1 MNRNEVGGYVLGVA
15 GAVLFSSKAV
25 VVKLAY
31 GHHIDAETLLALR
44 MLCSLPLYLTI
55 GGINLW
61 RRAAHGETIPS
72 PRSFAAALGVGI
84 LGYWL
89 ASYLDFLGLSWISAT
104 FERLILFTYPLFVV
118 IRGWAFFKAKL
129 GVSIVPAFVISYAGL
144 ALVFSEH
151 QGGMDNGADG
161 SHLALG
167 AGLVLGCAVAFA
179 LYQLLAKAPIARLGS
194 EQFTS
199 VARTG
204 ASVASALVFACSH
217 PLGELGVVTTIL
229 PHAAFLAIGAT
240 VIPSYLL
247 NGALARISA
256 QANGAIGMISP
267 ISTIFLA
274 ALFLHEPLSM
284 TEAAGAAL
292 VLGGVIVFVWGQK
305 RFG

>member
-1 MNRNEVGGYVLGVA
+1 MPRNEVTGYALAVA

-25 VVKLAY
+25 VVKMAY

-44 MLCSLPLYLTI
+44 MLCSLPFYLAV
-55 GGINLW
+55 GAVNLA
-61 RRAAHGETIPS
+61 RRTAAGQPMPA
-72 PRSFAAALGVGI
+72 PRAFGSALVVGI

-89 ASYLDFLGLSWISAT
+89 ASYLDFLGLAWVSAT

-118 IRGWAFFKAKL
+118 ILGRLFFGAKL
-129 GVSIVPAFVISYAGL
+129 GISIVPAFLISYAGL
-144 ALVFSEH
+144 ALVFSAH
-151 QGGMDNGADG
+151 GGNDG
-161 SHLALG
+161 GLGEGDHATLG
-167 AGLVLGCAVAFA
+167 ALLVLGCAVAFA
-179 LYQLLAKAPIARLGS
+179 LYQLLAKAPIASLGS
-194 EQFTS
+194 ELFTS
-199 VARTG
+199 VAMTG
-204 ASVASALVFACSH
+204 ASIVAASCFAVTH
-217 PLGELGVVTTIL
+217 PLGQLGVVMTIL
-229 PHAAFLAIGAT
+229 PHAVFLAIGAT

-292 VLGGVIVFVWGQK
+292 VLGGVIIFVWGQK

>member
-1 MNRNEVGGYVLGVA
+1 MTRNEATGYALAVA

-25 VVKLAY
+25 VVKMAY

-44 MLCSLPLYLTI
+44 MLCSAPFYLAVGAVNLARRKASGRDMPRLRSI
-55 GGINLW
+55 G
-61 RRAAHGETIPS
+61 S
-72 PRSFAAALGVGI
+72 ALAVGI

-89 ASYLDFLGLSWISAT
+89 ASYLDFLGLTWVSAT

-118 IRGWAFFKAKL
+118 ILGRLFFGAKL
-129 GVSIVPAFVISYAGL
+129 GISILPAFIVSYAGL
-144 ALVFSEH
+144 ALVFSAH
-151 QGGMDNGADG
+151 GGGEAAGGA
-161 SHLALG
+161 HAALG
-167 AGLVLGCAVAFA
+167 AALVLACAVAFA
-179 LYQLLAKAPIARLGS
+179 LYQLLAKPPIASLGS
-194 EQFTS
+194 ELFTS
-199 VARTG
+199 VAMTG
-204 ASVASALVFACSH
+204 ASVVAALGFALTH
-217 PLGELGVVTTIL
+217 PLHDLRVVTGIL

-274 ALFLHEPLSM
+274 AIFLHEPLS
-284 TEAAGAAL
+284 TAETLGAAL
-292 VLGGVIVFVWGQK
+292 VLCGVIIFVWGQK